1 MTDRPEFKS
10 LREKI
15 AWEKAQREERY
26 AAFADLLAAAHA
38 AGRAAHDAVRPTPMV
53 VEEHENQFDDS
64 SPVVQRYV
72 SNEGPVGFAWVI
84 VRPGNSS
91 FAHFL
96 RKTGRGSS
104 AYRGGVQIWVRTPEQ
119 SYERKVAYARAM
131 ADVLKASPLLEGL
144 SITTGSRVD

>member
-1 MTDRPEFKS
+1 MTDRPEFKT

-15 AWEKAQREERY
+15 AWEKAEREQRY

-38 AGRAAHDAVRPTPMV
+38 AGQAAHDDALPTPMV
-53 VEEHENQFDDS
+53 VEEHENPLDDS
-64 SPVVQRYV
+64 SPVVRQYAV
-72 SNEGPVGFAWVI
+72 HEGPVGFAWVI

-91 FAHFL
+91 FAHWL